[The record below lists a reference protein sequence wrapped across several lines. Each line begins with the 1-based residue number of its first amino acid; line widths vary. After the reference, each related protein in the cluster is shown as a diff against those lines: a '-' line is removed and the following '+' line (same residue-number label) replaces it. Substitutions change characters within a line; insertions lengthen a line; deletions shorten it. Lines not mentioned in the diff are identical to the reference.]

1 MLEEERFWL
10 VKIVNFCL
18 KCLIVLNLISCSP
31 VSSIVSVAA
40 NAGISSKG
48 FSASVDDTIIK
59 AKIIKKISSLDI
71 SNFLDITVSVS
82 MGEVLLTGYVDN
94 QTNRLRVVESVWKVN
109 DIKKVYNEIIVS
121 PNVSIMD
128 KTEDAIFESRI
139 MTRLLFKSGINSNN
153 YSIDVVDGTVFAIG
167 LAEDLDEKTKF
178 EQYLA
183 EMNDIPKLV
192 TIIKL
197 INMEDQNY

>member
-18 KCLIVLNLISCSP
+18 KCSIVLNLISCSP

-153 YSIDVVDGTVFAIG
+153 FSIDVVDGTVFAIG

>member
-1 MLEEERFWL
+1 M

-18 KCLIVLNLISCSP
+18 KCSIVLNLISCSP

>member
-1 MLEEERFWL
+1 M
-10 VKIVNFCL
+10 
-18 KCLIVLNLISCSP
+18 NLISCSP

-153 YSIDVVDGTVFAIG
+153 FSIDVVDGTVFAIG

-197 INMEDQNY
+197 INMEDQNN

>member
-18 KCLIVLNLISCSP
+18 KCSIVLNLISCSP

-153 YSIDVVDGTVFAIG
+153 FSIDVVDGTVFAIG

-197 INMEDQNY
+197 INMEDQNN

>member
-18 KCLIVLNLISCSP
+18 KCSIVLNLISCSP